1 MTVRACISDGI
12 SKGVHKA
19 FGGVLAAVALLVCF
33 ATNVYADNSLSC
45 YKGDKDNRIYI
56 GEISGADFQNAAAE
70 CNSFFGDCN
79 GECYGCYLD
88 EESTREI
95 CLDSQGNKFTR

>member
-1 MTVRACISDGI
+1 MTMRACNSNGI
-12 SKGVHKA
+12 SKGFFKA
-19 FGGVLAAVALLVCF
+19 FGSVLAAVALLACS
-33 ATNVYADNSLSC
+33 AMSLYADDTLSC

-79 GECYGCYLD
+79 GECFGCYLAED
-88 EESTREI
+88 STREV
-95 CLDSQGNKFTR
+95 CVDSQGKKFTR